1 MKRGIDHSW
10 EVREYLGDIAW
21 YARCKCGFEY
31 ACSKSKRN
39 NDGTWSVE
47 QEIDWLAHYCPNCG
61 ARKKWYNLEII
72 KINKYRF

>member
-1 MKRGIDHSW
+1 MKRGTDHSW
-10 EVREYLGDIAW
+10 EIHEYLGDIAW
-21 YARCKCGFEY
+21 YAHCKCGFEY

-47 QEIDWLAHYCPNCG
+47 QEIDWLAYYCPNCG
-61 ARKKWYNLEII
+61 ARKKWYNSEII